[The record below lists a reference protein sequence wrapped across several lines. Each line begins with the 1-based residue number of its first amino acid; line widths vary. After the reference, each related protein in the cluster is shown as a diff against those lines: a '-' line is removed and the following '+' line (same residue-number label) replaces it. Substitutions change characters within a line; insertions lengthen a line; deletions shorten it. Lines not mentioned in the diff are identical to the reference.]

1 MKPLTIKE
9 ILITIIVSYLITSF
23 VNAELNPFNLSE
35 YARVIQV
42 FIITISLFVQLGIKN
57 SF

>member
-42 FIITISLFVQLGIKN
+42 FIIAISLFVQLGIKN
-57 SF
+57 TI